1 MKNFTTAILLTAF
14 LSQLNAATVDTISIY
29 SHAMNKSYPCVVIK
43 PANYRK
49 SKQPFPVI
57 YLLHGYSGNYA
68 SWITGAAQIKNY
80 ADVYHFIIVCPD
92 GGYNSWYLDSPIDST
107 SQFETY
113 VGKEIPAFIDKY
125 YKTIKHRSGRAITGL
140 SMGGHGGLYLAFKH
154 ADVFGACGS
163 TSGGVDLRPYPKNW
177 DLLKRLGDT
186 ASFKNNWHNYSVIN
200 VIESKPTMPL
210 SIIIDCGTEDFFY
223 PVNKNLHLKLM
234 QLNIPHDYIE
244 RPGKHDWNYW
254 RNAIKYQFLFF
265 NHYFKLPKS

>member
-1 MKNFTTAILLTAF
+1 
-14 LSQLNAATVDTISIY
+14 
-29 SHAMNKSYPCVVIK
+29 
-43 PANYRK
+43 
-49 SKQPFPVI
+49 
-57 YLLHGYSGNYA
+57 
-68 SWITGAAQIKNY
+68 W
-80 ADVYHFIIVCPD
+80 
-92 GGYNSWYLDSPIDST
+92 
-107 SQFETY
+107 
-113 VGKEIPAFIDKY
+113 
-125 YKTIKHRSGRAITGL
+125 
-140 SMGGHGGLYLAFKH
+140 HGGLYLAFKH

-244 RPGKHDWNYW
+244 RPGQHDWNYW
-254 RNAIKYQFLFF
+254 RNAIKYQLLYF
-265 NHYFKLPKS
+265 NHYFKQPKS